1 MKQNLVEA
9 IKSGMNAAVKNL
21 HSTKRGTCVADGCS
35 NDALAKGFCNAHYLR
50 SKKGLDMKKPLQA
63 KTDVCVDC
71 GGALNS
77 KGGWMRCSK
86 HFKVARQRTIK
97 EALVDAMGGCCQK
110 CNGVFDL
117 AVYDFHHIG
126 QKDGSPSNMIGNAS
140 IQKIAEEIEKC
151 VLLCANCHRIEH
163 ANEL

>member
-97 EALVDAMGGCCQK
+97 EALVDAMGGCCQAK
-110 CNGVFDL
+110 EGESMQGSEGGCC
-117 AVYDFHHIG
+117 
-126 QKDGSPSNMIGNAS
+126 QKPQQEAHAAPSHGGGCCR
-140 IQKIAEEIEKC
+140 Q
-151 VLLCANCHRIEH
+151 
-163 ANEL
+163 